1 MKKRERARLVS
12 TESLASLKSA
22 VAQIRPERDPVVSK
36 DNNVVIDFR
45 DLMQK
50 NSAATQPAESEL
62 LFAAL
67 KKREQALTSD
77 DRISQVTSTWSPC

>member
-1 MKKRERARLVS
+1 MNKGERARLVS

-45 DLMQK
+45 DAISGITVWMPWALC
-50 NSAATQPAESEL
+50 L
-62 LFAAL
+62 LL
-67 KKREQALTSD
+67 D
-77 DRISQVTSTWSPC
+77 Y